1 MVRGAQ
7 NATIIN
13 NGEITSRATQPGG
26 FGIVISNGQGQSSLI
41 VNRGLI
47 ESLRGFGFFS
57 GSGSERLEN
66 FGIIQSV
73 DGAAAV
79 TLGSG
84 NDTYVIGG
92 AIILQ
97 HVHRWRPADTDTLAF
112 GLDSGSLDVSRIES
126 ATGAY
131 RDFERLEKIGSADW
145 TLTGTNNATLPIDSQ

>member
-1 MVRGAQ
+1 MRRLLTAAPIDNSPIFLVSGSNNTVINTGTLINDTGTGILVDDGSGNTIRNDGFIRTNNSTNYGIWVRGTQ

-84 NDTYVIGG
+84 NDT
-92 AIILQ
+92 
-97 HVHRWRPADTDTLAF
+97 
-112 GLDSGSLDVSRIES
+112 
-126 ATGAY
+126 
-131 RDFERLEKIGSADW
+131 
-145 TLTGTNNATLPIDSQ
+145 

>member
-1 MVRGAQ
+1 MRRPSLPHRSTAAPIFLVSGNNNTVINTGTLINNTGTGILVDNGSGNTIRNDGFIRTNSTANYGLWLRGAD

-57 GSGSERLEN
+57 GSGNERLEN

-73 DGAAAV
+73 AGALRLSPWA
-79 TLGSG
+79 
-84 NDTYVIGG
+84 
-92 AIILQ
+92 Q
-97 HVHRWRPADTDTLAF
+97 
-112 GLDSGSLDVSRIES
+112 
-126 ATGAY
+126 AT
-131 RDFERLEKIGSADW
+131 
-145 TLTGTNNATLPIDSQ
+145 TLT